1 VSSLRPER
9 LIAIAL
15 VAFTIGCGGSSSN
28 SNVSSPSP
36 PASVAVTITPT
47 AASVGV
53 GQLQQFAA
61 TVTGS
66 SNTTL
71 TWQVN
76 SVVGGNTTTG
86 TITSSGLYT
95 APATVP
101 TGQVTVT
108 AVSQADPSKSASAGI
123 TIVAASTAAL
133 VPLVDVATSYYSP
146 GTNSSGVPCNGSN
159 GCTPVNFQRGLYG
172 SGANSAASPQDTD
185 GKTFA
190 SSLQT
195 LQNTQEVVAF
205 CIGMSIMQQNCNQL
219 VSDYD
224 ASSLVKKDPQL
235 HFFDTAQ
242 PGYNGC
248 LWAYWNPVD
257 GPGTTPNV
265 PSSCPRG
272 TYPVP
277 PYVNI
282 NTADL
287 PAIQTCGTNHNT
299 ACGVND
305 VRVVIWQD
313 ADAQPT
319 IALPCTG
326 SATPSGTYFKDYR
339 LNSYLPCSGLAD
351 AYQLEQ
357 FMAMAA
363 RSVRYNY
370 PNCVLMLIVS
380 RNYAGYSRA
389 PLNPEPYAYEAG
401 FAAQFLMKAQ
411 AAQCT
416 ASMTCSTTPGDSY
429 AGDLSY
435 VATSRNACGGSP
447 CAPLILWLGYT
458 WANGS
463 TPRGTDGLIWC
474 DASYTSGQS
483 GPPCEGEED
492 YDVAGDPHASSDGSK
507 KWSSA
512 TQSVPATSGTWPG
525 VLGNLLNGAYT
536 KPWFHD

>member
-1 VSSLRPER
+1 LSSLRPER

-28 SNVSSPSP
+28 SELST
-36 PASVAVTITPT
+36 PASAVTITPSS
-47 AASVGV
+47 ASLAV
-53 GQLQQFAA
+53 GQQQQFTA

-66 SNTTL
+66 TNPAV

-76 SVVGGNTTTG
+76 GVVGGNTTTG

-95 APATVP
+95 ATAIVP

-108 AVSQADPSKSASAGI
+108 AVAQADAGASASAGVFI
-123 TIVAASTAAL
+123 TSASTTGL
-133 VPLVDVATSYYSP
+133 VPLVDLATGFYSP
-146 GTNSSGVPCNGSN
+146 GTNSSGAPCNGSN
-159 GCTPVNFQRGLYG
+159 GCTPVNFEGGLYG
-172 SGANSAASPQDTD
+172 SGANSPASAQDAD
-185 GKTFA
+185 GKSFA
-190 SSLQT
+190 SSLQA
-195 LQNTQEVVAF
+195 LQNTQEVIAF
-205 CIGMSIMQQNCNQL
+205 CIGMSIMEQNCGRL
-219 VSDYD
+219 VSDYN
-224 ASSLVKKDPQL
+224 ASSLVKQDPQL

-242 PGYNGC
+242 PGYNAC

-265 PSSCPRG
+265 PSTCPRG
-272 TYPVP
+272 TYPNP
-277 PYVNI
+277 PYIPI
-282 NTADL
+282 NTVNL
-287 PAIQTCGTNHNT
+287 PAIQSCGPNHNT

-319 IALPCTG
+319 NGLPCTG
-326 SATPSGTYFKDYR
+326 SGTPAGTYFKDYR
-339 LNSYLPCSGLAD
+339 LNSFVPCSGLGD

-380 RNYAGYSRA
+380 RNYSGYSLE

-416 ASMTCSTTPGDSY
+416 ASMTCSTTPGDNF

-435 VATSRNACGGSP
+435 VATSGNACGGSA
-447 CAPLILWLGYT
+447 CAPLILWAGYT
-458 WANGS
+458 WANGT
-463 TPRGTDGLIWC
+463 TPRGSDGLIWC
-474 DASYTSGQS
+474 DASYTPGQS

-492 YDVAGDPHASSDGSK
+492 YLAAGNPHASPDGSK

-512 TQSVPATSGTWPG
+512 TQSIPGTSGSWPG
-525 VLGNLLNGAYT
+525 VLGNLLNGPYT
-536 KPWFHD
+536 KPWFHN